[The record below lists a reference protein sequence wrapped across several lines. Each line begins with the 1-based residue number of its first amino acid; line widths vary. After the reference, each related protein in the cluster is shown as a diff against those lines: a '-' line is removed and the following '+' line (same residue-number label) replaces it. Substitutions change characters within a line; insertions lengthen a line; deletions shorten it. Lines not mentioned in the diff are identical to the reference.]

1 MPRSN
6 WNPNAPDIVGVELL
20 GVGIATNVIQ
30 TGTQMRAL
38 RFRAQRSGEVDQI
51 ALYNGKN
58 TSNPVLSASYF
69 TGHRKPWIVE
79 LIPASGFDP
88 GPKQQVTYT
97 STMLSWNNVIDEAAT
112 TPEGNELAA
121 ANDDLFL
128 FNSGSAPSSVT
139 VHMPGASAFPS
150 GQHVLSIVVEANSL
164 KNMNVRRI
172 DQNGNYL
179 WTRLFPAGNS
189 TWQIGEAYIEAG
201 STGPWRLWSPQN
213 VREFSNSVGNRRLK
227 YDALDTKSNIMD
239 LLRFH
244 VDYIPERRA
253 GVAVLEPAGTYQWT
267 LADITQPYVT
277 GSPAVVTAGVDYV
290 VLVRVPYGDTDYGSS
305 AKFDWRSIADK
316 RVNDV
321 VQHYTSLDW
330 DSYDVTVREAS
341 VPLALANLL
350 DGLPACRIINDNAQT
365 VDTQPYSNSSSGV
378 VPFKSTTVTGR
389 AKQRLSVPAGST
401 VYGSLRVDVA
411 LLLNAAGHPDD
422 VKQVNV
428 RLVDDL
434 GGIIAGPVAIN
445 RALWE
450 ASPKVGNDLFNDEY
464 HTVTVPFGA
473 GVDINEANGVT
484 AEFILDDSY
493 GEPGKTNIIWR
504 IGTLISEIAP
514 ITGSDQT
521 AVVSGNGSAA
531 IPPTNTFMNINNPG
545 VTRGD
550 LLVSLI
556 SQPPAITGASITTLS
571 QSVTG
576 GVCDPCPPYVTPD
589 CAVTTIPYNHVCWSR
604 STLTQDKFGYYEV
617 QRRETNVS
625 SDWVTVAI
633 ISPTGSAVTG
643 APVTG
648 VPTCWDDWSHVYDSQ
663 VCYRVRQ
670 QRSDGALSDFVE
682 QVCATVA
689 SPAGADVIITVP
701 ADPTANV
708 AFPEA
713 NQGSLPITHEWTN
726 LDADQTT
733 LRAVYGRD
741 KFLAFR
747 PLERLGLQFS
757 RTLLVRALCTPE
769 APCLNVTKKLR
780 DVAAASGGAQVV
792 RDRCGNRWYASVSV
806 PSLTQLSDP
815 DVGDMWLA
823 TLQVTELADPIVTA
837 A

>member
-20 GVGIATNVIQ
+20 GVGIASNVIQ

-51 ALYNGKN
+51 ALYSGKN
-58 TSNPVLSASYF
+58 TNNPTLSASYF
-69 TGHRKPWIVE
+69 AGHRKPWIVE
-79 LIPASGFDP
+79 IIPVSGFDP
-88 GPKQQVTYT
+88 GAKQQVTYT
-97 STMLSWNNVIDEAAT
+97 STMTASSNVVDESGT
-112 TPEGNELAA
+112 TPENNELAEK
-121 ANDDLFL
+121 DDGLFL
-128 FNSGSAPSSVT
+128 FNSGATPSQVT
-139 VHMPGASAFPS
+139 VHMPGASAFPLN
-150 GQHVLSIVVEANSL
+150 QHVLSIVVEANSL
-164 KNMNVRRI
+164 RNMNVRRI
-172 DQNGNYL
+172 DQNSNYL
-179 WTRLFPAGNS
+179 WTRLFPAGYS
-189 TWQIGEAYIEAG
+189 TWQIGEAFVEAG
-201 STGPWRLWSPQN
+201 TTTPWRLWSPQN
-213 VREFSNSVGNRRLK
+213 VREFASSVGNRRLR
-227 YDALDTKSNIMD
+227 YNALDTKSNIMD

-244 VDYIPERRA
+244 VDYIPERRV
-253 GVAVLEPAGTYQWT
+253 GVSVVEPPGSWQWVLG
-267 LADITQPYVT
+267 DVSQPYVT
-277 GSPAVVTAGVDYV
+277 GSPAVIQQGQEYV
-290 VLVRVPYGDTDYGSS
+290 VLVRVPYGDTDYGSTG
-305 AKFDWRSIADK
+305 KFDWTSISDQ

-321 VQHYTSLDW
+321 VKHYTSLDW

-341 VPLALANLL
+341 VPQALANVL
-350 DGLPACRIINDNAQT
+350 DGLPSCRIINDNAQT
-365 VDTQPYSNSSSGV
+365 VDTQPYSGASSGV
-378 VPFKSTTVTGR
+378 VPFKSTTVNGR

-401 VYGSLRVDVA
+401 VYGSVRVNVA
-411 LLLNAAGHPDD
+411 LLLNAANHPDD

-428 RLVDDL
+428 RLVDDV

-450 ASPKVGNDLFNDEY
+450 SSPKVGNDLFNDEY
-464 HTVTVPFGA
+464 RTVTVPFGS
-473 GVDINEANGVT
+473 GVDINETNGVT
-484 AEFILDDSY
+484 AEFILDDNY
-493 GEPGKTNIIWR
+493 GEPGKTNNIWR
-504 IGTLISEIAP
+504 IGALISEIAP

-531 IPPTNTFMNINNPG
+531 IPPTNAFLNINNPG

-550 LLVSLI
+550 LLVTLV
-556 SQPPAITGASITTLS
+556 SQPPAITGTAITTLS
-571 QSVTG
+571 QTVTG
-576 GVCDPCPPYVTPD
+576 GVCDPCPPYITPE
-589 CAVTTIPYNHVCWSR
+589 CAVTTIPYNRVCWSR

-617 QRRETNVS
+617 QRREINVS

-633 ISPTGSAVTG
+633 ISPTGSPVTG

-670 QRSDGALSDFVE
+670 QRFDGALSDFIE
-682 QVCATVA
+682 QACTTVS

-701 ADPTANV
+701 DDPTANV

-713 NQGSLPITHEWTN
+713 NSGTLPITHEWTN
-726 LDADQTT
+726 LDSDQTT
-733 LRAVYGRD
+733 LRAIYGRD

-747 PLERLGLQFS
+747 PLERLGLQFN

-769 APCLNVTKKLR
+769 APCLNVTAKLR
-780 DVAAASGGAQVV
+780 DVAAAAGGSQVV

-837 A
+837 